1 MSNEYNNRN
10 MEENIDD
17 IITRILSGE
26 STSQDNHDLINWLN
40 LNQKNIDEFHEKERV
55 WNAINVVFAKEKY
68 DDKAAYN
75 RFIDGI
81 GRSDRKHS
89 NNSVVKRFLTGTLKW
104 AAVGLMLIGFG
115 SLVFFI
121 SDLKPGPEA
130 DIYEVIVPVGSR
142 SNLILTDG
150 TSVWLN
156 AGSRLSY
163 SKNFGEGDRSVHLE
177 GEGFFQV
184 KRENKH
190 PFTVITS
197 EVEIVAL
204 GTSFNVKSYTD
215 EDVIQTTLVSGSI
228 LVNRI
233 THKETEKGLTLEP
246 NQQLTYYRET
256 RRLSVS
262 SGDNEKDILDIAE
275 QDEIQRT
282 AIGELPRV
290 ILSRGVD
297 PDIFTA
303 WKDNRLILDDEP
315 FESIAIKLERR
326 FGTNIIIKDEDI
338 RNRRFI
344 GKFDEITME
353 QALRALQ
360 FVSPFDY
367 YVEND
372 TIYISSK

>member
-1 MSNEYNNRN
+1 MK
-10 MEENIDD
+10 ENIHE

-26 STSQDNHDLINWLN
+26 STSQDNHDLISWLN
-40 LNQKNIDEFHEKERV
+40 LNQENIDEFHEKERV

-68 DDKAAYN
+68 DDKAAYD

-81 GRSDRKHS
+81 GRSGRKS
-89 NNSVVKRFLTGTLKW
+89 SSESVTKRFLAGTLKW
-104 AAVGLMLIGFG
+104 AAIGLILIGFG
-115 SLVFFI
+115 SLFFFI
-121 SDLKPGPEA
+121 SDLGPETEA
-130 DIYEVIVPVGSR
+130 DNYEVIVPLGSR

-156 AGSRLSY
+156 ADSRLSY

-184 KRENKH
+184 ARDNKH

-197 EVEIVAL
+197 EVEVVAL
-204 GTSFNVKSYTD
+204 GTSFNVKSYTE

-228 LVNRI
+228 QVNRI
-233 THKETEKGLTLEP
+233 NHRATEKGLTLEP
-246 NQQLTYYRET
+246 NQQLTYYRGT
-256 RRLSVS
+256 RQLSVS
-262 SGDNEKDILDIAE
+262 SGDSKEDVLDIE
-275 QDEIQRT
+275 KQDKIRRP
-282 AIGELPRV
+282 AADELPRA
-290 ILSRGVD
+290 ILRRGVD
-297 PDIFTA
+297 PEIFTA

-326 FGTNIIIKDEDI
+326 FGTNIIIQDEAI
-338 RNRRFI
+338 ANRRFI

-353 QALRALQ
+353 QALKALQ

-367 YVEND
+367 YMEND